1 MTACTAARSPQLS
14 NSNSSILKIL
24 YSFWTVFN
32 RQNQQLQSSRQHRTS
47 ETSLSSTAGQ
57 LSSVASSLLG
67 SLTNF
72 GSSNLVN
79 LTTQSNNTLNP
90 DFCDYALKYVNGSK
104 DDQYIFSA
112 TLDIKEEEPKSQ
124 TFQLVPREKDFF
136 KLIDKQINIH
146 IQQIT
151 NAPLEIERCF
161 GVLMCQGRNVRNK
174 DMQLLDLVSMGKS
187 AGSSSSYKS
196 TGYVVFMTRG
206 CS

>member
-1 MTACTAARSPQLS
+1 MQPGGCTRA
-14 NSNSSILKIL
+14 
-24 YSFWTVFN
+24 
-32 RQNQQLQSSRQHRTS
+32 S

-79 LTTQSNNTLNP
+79 LTTQSTNTLNP

-124 TFQLVPREKDFF
+124 TFQL
-136 KLIDKQINIH
+136 
-146 IQQIT
+146 
-151 NAPLEIERCF
+151 
-161 GVLMCQGRNVRNK
+161 GRNVRNK

-196 TGYVVFMTRG
+196 TGYVVTAKWQQSKTNSALQVLNEETQKNARVFMTRG
-206 CS
+206 GKPVEKLKNLI